1 MTTDVDAAALD
12 QSYFDFSPWGFWS
25 RADDRAR
32 DRQLDHQRRLTA
44 AHPDWQFGERCFVS
58 EAAAVQN
65 DVLRLGDRSYI
76 AGHAYLSGEVIMGR
90 DCTINTFTVVRG
102 KITMGDAVRI
112 GAHTSIL
119 GFNHTMSDPD
129 TEVFRQPIST
139 VGVNI
144 GSDVWIGSQV
154 VIVDGVTIGDKA
166 MIAAGAVVVKD
177 VPAGAVVGGNPAR
190 LLRWRV
196 PPVEEANEQPTPTAS
211 GDLAGRVKAFAERAR
226 SEAAAVLDRYWD
238 GDSGWFTD
246 KPGGPI
252 KVRPQCDA
260 IEVADLLTGAAPSQ
274 LPAADQLDRLRR
286 LQDPDSGL
294 LPEIEPDG
302 RPGPAPRSGLVGLW
316 DRDSAYHIL
325 AVGYALDVLG
335 SGFEHP
341 VRAVADAEPAELLEF
356 LDSLPWQEKAWSA
369 GHYIDALGTALRWNL
384 TRDERGRPGTVEALW
399 GALALRVD
407 PRTGMWG
414 GRDGE
419 DLLQVV
425 NGFYRAS
432 RGTYAQFGLP
442 LPHPERVIDT
452 VLTHARV
459 QRYFAR
465 DRQNACNVLDV
476 IHPLWLAGRQT
487 DYRREDVVALAS
499 SLLSDALGHWTPEQ
513 GFGFQAPSPAAASAP
528 ATVPGLQGT
537 EMWLSIIWLL
547 SDTVGVAGEL
557 GYKPRGV
564 HRPEPAV
571 SGVVRPR

>member
-1 MTTDVDAAALD
+1 MTTDVDTATD

-25 RADDRAR
+25 RADEDTRN
-32 DRQLDHQRRLTA
+32 RQLDHQRRLIA
-44 AHPDWQFGERCFVS
+44 AHPEWELGDRCFIS

-65 DVLRLGDRSYI
+65 EMLRLGDRSYV

-129 TEVFRQPIST
+129 VEVFRQPISSK
-139 VGVNI
+139 GVSI

-190 LLRWRV
+190 VLRWRV
-196 PPVEEANEQPTPTAS
+196 PRAVG
-211 GDLAGRVKAFAERAR
+211 GDLAGRVKEFADRAR

-238 GDSGWFTD
+238 GDSGWFSD

-252 KVRPQCDA
+252 KVRPQNDA
-260 IEVADLLTGAAPSQ
+260 IEVADMLTGSAPTQ
-274 LPAADQLDRLRR
+274 LSVAEQVDRLRG
-286 LQDPDSGL
+286 LQDPQSGL
-294 LPEIEPDG
+294 LPEIQPDG
-302 RPGPAPRSGLVGLW
+302 APGPTPRPGLDGLH
-316 DRDSAYHIL
+316 DSDSAYHIL
-325 AVGYALDVLG
+325 SVGYALDVLG
-335 SGFEHP
+335 SGFIHP
-341 VRAVADAEPAELLEF
+341 VRAVADAEPSTMVQF
-356 LDSLPWQEKAWSA
+356 VNCLPWKERAWNA
-369 GHYIDALGTALRWNL
+369 GHYVDAIATALRWNL
-384 TRDERGRPGTVEALW
+384 PRGETGRPGSVEALW
-399 GALALRVD
+399 GWLATRVD

-414 GRDGE
+414 GPAE
-419 DLLQVV
+419 HDLLQIV

-432 RGTYAQFGLP
+432 RGSYAQFGLP
-442 LPHPERVIDT
+442 LPRAEQVIDT
-452 VLTHARV
+452 VLSHARV
-459 QRYFAR
+459 QRYFAP

-487 DYRREDVVALAS
+487 DYRHKDVIALAA
-499 SLLSDALGHWTPEQ
+499 SLLSDALGHWTAEQ
-513 GFGFQAPSPAAASAP
+513 GFGFQAPSPTAASAP
-528 ATVPGLQGT
+528 ATIPGLQGT

-557 GYKPRGV
+557 GYRPRGV
-564 HRPEPAV
+564 HRPEPAL
-571 SGVVRPR
+571 SGVVRPG